1 MNALAGLPGH
11 SRVDTQVLQVTD
23 LRVELPGQVDVLSG
37 VSFSV
42 AAGEILG
49 LVGESGSGKT
59 TLATALLAH
68 ARSGARI
75 VQGRVEVAGQ
85 PLLELQGED
94 LRHARGS
101 LIGYVAQ
108 DPATALNP
116 ALRIGALLRETLAA
130 HQAGNTRNSKPD
142 ANPRRSW
149 LASEKCTP
157 QRIAE
162 TLHDVGLPT
171 DRDFLR
177 RFPHQLSGGQQQ
189 RVMLALAFV
198 LRPRLIVLD
207 EPTTALDVTTQAHIL
222 ATLRRLCKSQ
232 GVAAVYVSHDL
243 AVIKD
248 LVDRVLVMYAGR
260 IVESASRE
268 ALFSRP
274 AHPYTRG
281 LLAAI
286 PDVAQRRELR
296 AIGGHAPAPGQRPHG
311 CGFAPRCTRRSVACS
326 ATEPALQELAPGQQ
340 VACLEPHR
348 QALQLIPAAPSRQV
362 DEVVERPALLE
373 VIDLNV
379 AYDRQVLFDVSLRV
393 APGQCLALVGESGSG
408 KTSLA
413 RAVAGLGENAE
424 GQLRYA
430 GQPLSLSARQREA
443 GLRHQIQYIFQN
455 PYRALNP
462 RQTVLQTLS
471 GPLEH
476 FFGIKGAEA
485 RRRVEAVLQRVSL
498 PASVAD
504 AYPHS
509 LSGGER
515 QRVAIARALI
525 CEPRLL
531 ICDEITSALDVS
543 VQASILA
550 LLRQLQDEGLTLL
563 FVTHDLGVVRAIAD
577 QVLVLK
583 QGRVVEQGAVDG
595 VLDQPQAGYTRTLLE
610 HSPTL
615 VGVV

>member
-1 MNALAGLPGH
+1 MNAITEI
-11 SRVDTQVLQVTD
+11 DTRVLQVEG
-23 LRVELPGQVDVLSG
+23 LRVELPGEVDVLSG
-37 VSFSV
+37 VSFTLQ
-42 AAGEILG
+42 AGEILG

-68 ARSGARI
+68 ARRGARI
-75 VQGRVEVAGQ
+75 VGGQVQVAGQ
-85 PLLELQGED
+85 ALLDLQGEA
-94 LRHARGS
+94 LRQARGS

-116 ALRIGALLRETLAA
+116 ALRIGTLLAETLAS
-130 HQAGNTRNSKPD
+130 HQQHLNRA
-142 ANPRRSW
+142 AQH
-149 LASEKCTP
+149 

-162 TLHDVGLPT
+162 TLDDVGLPS
-171 DRDFLR
+171 DREFLR

-207 EPTTALDVTTQAHIL
+207 EPTTALDVSTQAHIL

-248 LVDRVLVMYAGR
+248 LVDRVMVMYAGR
-260 IVESASRE
+260 IVESASRA
-268 ALFSRP
+268 ALFSLP
-274 AHPYTRG
+274 SHPYTRG

-286 PDVAQRRELR
+286 PDVAGRRELQ
-296 AIGGHAPAPGQRPHG
+296 AIAGHAPAPGQRPQG
-311 CGFAPRCTRRSVACS
+311 CGFGPRCGRFGPRCGVSEPPLQVFAQGHEVACF
-326 ATEPALQELAPGQQ
+326 
-340 VACLEPHR
+340 EPHELPPHTI
-348 QALQLIPAAPSRQV
+348 ALTPIADSHGQTVAP
-362 DEVVERPALLE
+362 LLE
-373 VIDLNV
+373 IAGLNV
-379 AYDRQVLFDVSLRV
+379 AYDRQVLFEVSLQLL
-393 APGQCLALVGESGSG
+393 PGECLALVGESGSG

-413 RAVAGLGENAE
+413 RAVAGLGENAAGE
-424 GQLRYA
+424 LRYA
-430 GQPLSLSARQREA
+430 GRPLPLQARQRDA

-462 RQTVLQTLS
+462 RQTVYQTLS
-471 GPLEH
+471 APLQH
-476 FFGIKGAEA
+476 FFAIKGPDA
-485 RRRVEAVLQRVSL
+485 RQRVDAVLKRVSL

-504 AYPHS
+504 LYPHS

-515 QRVAIARALI
+515 QRVAIARALL
-525 CEPRLL
+525 CEPSLL

-543 VQASILA
+543 VQASILD
-550 LLRQLQDEGLTLL
+550 LLRQLQRDGLTLL

-577 QVLVLK
+577 RVLVLK
-583 QGRVVEQGAVDG
+583 TGRMVEQGAVDS
-595 VLDQPQAGYTRTLLE
+595 VLDQPQAAYTRTLLA

-615 VGVV
+615 R

>member
-11 SRVDTQVLQVTD
+11 SRVETQVLQVTD
-23 LRVELPGQVDVLSG
+23 LRVELAGQVDVLSG

-75 VQGRVEVAGQ
+75 VLGRVEIAGQ

-116 ALRIGALLRETLAA
+116 ALRIGALLHETLAA
-130 HQAGNTRNSKPD
+130 HRTGNASDKD
-142 ANPRRSW
+142 A
-149 LASEKCTP
+149 T
-157 QRIAE
+157 QRIEE
-162 TLHDVGLPT
+162 TLRDVGLPT
-171 DRDFLR
+171 DREFLC

-268 ALFSRP
+268 ALFSHP

-296 AIGGHAPAPGQRPHG
+296 AIGGHAPAPGQRPQG
-311 CGFAPRCTRRSVACS
+311 CGFAPRCSRRRADCSVA
-326 ATEPALQELAPGQQ
+326 EPALHELAPGQQ

-348 QALQLIPAAPSRQV
+348 QALQLIPVAQSRQV

-373 VIDLNV
+373 VIGLNL

-430 GQPLSLSARQREA
+430 GQPLSLAARQREA

-471 GPLEH
+471 GPLAH
-476 FFGIKGAEA
+476 FFGIKGNEA

-504 AYPHS
+504 TYPHS

-615 VGVV
+615 VGVASASM